1 MKNMITGHVL
11 AALILT
17 IALPI
22 PVTTAQTSSFK
33 QGFSPLNPA
42 PIGMQLETVIEC
54 GFGYR
59 PHEKYNVK
67 VTLLEAVRGD
77 KAWQRIKAVSAS
89 NQPPQRGFEYILA
102 RIKFEYSA
110 RGAPGDCIHE
120 LRSEEFTA
128 FSGKGIEY
136 ENPLVVP
143 PQPELNAKLRSGES
157 FEGWLVFQTSPSE
170 DTALLRFMASV
181 GRAVEQGGQIWF
193 RLY

>member
-1 MKNMITGHVL
+1 LKNMITGHVL

>member
-1 MKNMITGHVL
+1 MNKMITGHAF
-11 AALILT
+11 AAIILI
-17 IALPI
+17 IALPM
-22 PVTTAQTSSFK
+22 PVTTAQTSSYK
-33 QGFSPLNPA
+33 PGFSPLNPA

-77 KAWQRIKAVSAS
+77 KAWQRIKAVSSS

-120 LRSEEFTA
+120 LRPEEFTA
-128 FSGKGIEY
+128 FSGEGIEY
-136 ENPLVVP
+136 ENPLVVS

-157 FEGWLVFQTSPSE
+157 FEGWLVFQTSAGE
-170 DTALLRFMASV
+170 DRELLRFMASV

>member
-1 MKNMITGHVL
+1 MRQCGETRLGSESKPS
-11 AALILT
+11 
-17 IALPI
+17 ALPTNRHSGALSI
-22 PVTTAQTSSFK
+22 FLPALSS
-33 QGFSPLNPA
+33 N
-42 PIGMQLETVIEC
+42 
-54 GFGYR
+54 
-59 PHEKYNVK
+59 
-67 VTLLEAVRGD
+67 
-77 KAWQRIKAVSAS
+77 
-89 NQPPQRGFEYILA
+89 
-102 RIKFEYSA
+102 A

>member
-1 MKNMITGHVL
+1 MITGHVL

>member
-1 MKNMITGHVL
+1 MITGHIF
-11 AALILT
+11 AALTLT